1 MLKVSRVLL
10 IVAALLLVYDAWLM
24 ATGRPNPL
32 FGWPLPCPITLTVL
46 GLGILLLALGSKAFR
61 QD

>member
-10 IVAALLLVYDAWLM
+10 VIAALLLVYDAVLM

-32 FGWPLPCPITLTVL
+32 PGWPLPCPITLTTL
-46 GLGILLLALGSKAFR
+46 GLGILLFAFGSKAFR
-61 QD
+61 EG

>member
-1 MLKVSRVLL
+1 MLKVSRILL
-10 IVAALLLVYDAWLM
+10 IIAGLLLIYDAVLM

-32 FGWPLPCPITLTVL
+32 GWPLPCPITLTAL
-46 GLGILLLALGSKAFR
+46 GAGILLFAFASKGFR